1 MTADVNFTDKGL
13 ALQCRENN
21 KSSLKDIK
29 FMKSLCVYCGS
40 RAGDEASFAEAARFI
55 GKEAARRDWRIV
67 YGGGKLG
74 LMGVTAGAA
83 RDAGGKVFG
92 IIPDFLVDLEGVLE
106 GVDHIVVK
114 TMHERKMRMFE
125 ESDAILTLPG
135 GIGTLE
141 EVIET
146 LSWARLALHRK
157 PIVVLNMDGFW
168 TPLKTLLQHIVEREF
183 AAPEL
188 MSDLV
193 FVDRVEDVFP
203 LLAKRT
209 LEEVI

>member
-1 MTADVNFTDKGL
+1 
-13 ALQCRENN
+13 
-21 KSSLKDIK
+21 
-29 FMKSLCVYCGS
+29 MKSLCVYCGS
-40 RAGDEASFAEAARFI
+40 RAGDDPAFTAAAEFI
-55 GKEAARRDWRIV
+55 GREAARRDWRIV

-74 LMGVTAGAA
+74 LMGLTAGAA

-92 IIPDFLVDLEGVLE
+92 IIPDFLVDMEGVLD
-106 GVDHIVVK
+106 GVNHTIVK
-114 TMHERKMRMFE
+114 TMHERKMMMFE
-125 ESDAILTLPG
+125 ESDAFLTLPG

-157 PIVVLNMDGFW
+157 PIVVLNVDNFW
-168 TPLKTLLQHIVEREF
+168 TPLKLLLEHVVDRGF

-188 MSDLV
+188 LTELI
-193 FVDRVEDVFP
+193 FVDRADDVFP

>member
-1 MTADVNFTDKGL
+1 
-13 ALQCRENN
+13 
-21 KSSLKDIK
+21 
-29 FMKSLCVYCGS
+29 MKSLCVYCGS
-40 RAGDEASFAEAARFI
+40 RCGDDASFAATARFI
-55 GKEAARRDWRIV
+55 GREAAKRDWRIV

-74 LMGVTAGAA
+74 LMGATAGAA
-83 RDAGGKVFG
+83 RDAGGRVFG
-92 IIPDFLVDLEGVLE
+92 IIPDFLVELEGVLD

-114 TMHERKMRMFE
+114 TMHERKIRMFD

-141 EVIET
+141 ELIET

-157 PIVVLNMDGFW
+157 PIIVLNLNGFW
-168 TPLKTLLQHIVEREF
+168 EPLKTLLKHIVVEGL

-188 MSDLV
+188 LGDLV
-193 FVDRVEDVFP
+193 FIDRVEDVFP

-209 LEEVI
+209 LEAVA

>member
-1 MTADVNFTDKGL
+1 
-13 ALQCRENN
+13 
-21 KSSLKDIK
+21 
-29 FMKSLCVYCGS
+29 MKSLCIYCGS
-40 RAGDEASFAEAARFI
+40 RSGDDPAFTSAAQFI
-55 GKEAARRDWRIV
+55 GREAARREWRIV

-74 LMGVTAGAA
+74 LMGITAGAA

-92 IIPDFLVDLEGVLE
+92 IIPDFLVDLEGVLD
-106 GVDHIVVK
+106 GVNHTIVK
-114 TMHERKMRMFE
+114 TMHERKMMMFE

-157 PIVVLNMDGFW
+157 PIVVLNIDDFW
-168 TPLKTLLQHIVEREF
+168 TPLKTLLEHVVERGF

-188 MSDLV
+188 LTDLI
-193 FVDRVEDVFP
+193 FVDRPEDVFP

>member
-1 MTADVNFTDKGL
+1 
-13 ALQCRENN
+13 
-21 KSSLKDIK
+21 
-29 FMKSLCVYCGS
+29 MKSLCVYCGS
-40 RAGDEASFAEAARFI
+40 RAGDDPAFTAAAKFIGREAAKRQ
-55 GKEAARRDWRIV
+55 WRIV

-74 LMGVTAGAA
+74 LMGITAGAA

-106 GVDHIVVK
+106 GVNHVVVK
-114 TMHERKMRMFE
+114 TMHERKMMMFE

-141 EVIET
+141 ELIET

-157 PIVVLNMDGFW
+157 PIVVLNIDGFW
-168 TPLKTLLQHIVEREF
+168 TPLKVLLEHIVDRDF
-183 AAPEL
+183 AAEEL
-188 MSDLV
+188 LSDLT
-193 FVDRVEDVFP
+193 FIDRAEDVFP

-209 LEEVI
+209 VEEVA

>member
-1 MTADVNFTDKGL
+1 
-13 ALQCRENN
+13 
-21 KSSLKDIK
+21 
-29 FMKSLCVYCGS
+29 MKSLCVYCGS
-40 RAGDEASFAEAARFI
+40 RAGDDPMFTTAAQFI
-55 GKEAARRDWRIV
+55 GREAARRDWRIV

-74 LMGVTAGAA
+74 LMGITAGAA

-92 IIPDFLVDLEGVLE
+92 IIPDFLVDLEGVLD
-106 GVDHIVVK
+106 GVNHTIVK
-114 TMHERKMRMFE
+114 TMHERKMMMFE

-157 PIVVLNMDGFW
+157 PIVVLNIDEFW
-168 TPLKTLLQHIVEREF
+168 SPLRALLEHIVDRGF

-188 MSDLV
+188 LTDII
-193 FVDRVEDVFP
+193 FVDRPEDVFP

-209 LEEVI
+209 LEEVV

>member
-1 MTADVNFTDKGL
+1 
-13 ALQCRENN
+13 
-21 KSSLKDIK
+21 
-29 FMKSLCVYCGS
+29 MKSLCVYCGS
-40 RAGDEASFAEAARFI
+40 RVGDDPAFI
-55 GKEAARRDWRIV
+55 KDAQFVGREAARRGWRIV

-92 IIPDFLVDLEGVLE
+92 VIPDFLVDLEGVLE
-106 GVDHIVVK
+106 GVNHTIVK
-114 TMHERKMRMFE
+114 TMHERKMMMFE

-157 PIVVLNMDGFW
+157 PIVMLNTQGFW
-168 TPLKTLLQHIVEREF
+168 TPLRALLEHLVDRDF

-188 MSDLV
+188 LTELI
-193 FVDRVEDVFP
+193 FVDRAEDVFP
-203 LLAKRT
+203 LLARRT
-209 LEEVI
+209 LEEVV

>member
-1 MTADVNFTDKGL
+1 
-13 ALQCRENN
+13 
-21 KSSLKDIK
+21 
-29 FMKSLCVYCGS
+29 MKSLCVYCGS
-40 RAGDEASFAEAARFI
+40 RAGNDPDFLKAAQFIGREAA
-55 GKEAARRDWRIV
+55 KRDWRIV

-74 LMGVTAGAA
+74 LMGATAGAA
-83 RDAGGKVFG
+83 RDAGGAVFG

-106 GVDHIVVK
+106 GVDHVVVK
-114 TMHERKMRMFE
+114 TMHERKIRMFD

-141 EVIET
+141 ELIET

-157 PIVVLNMDGFW
+157 PIVVLNLNGFW
-168 TPLKTLLQHIVEREF
+168 EPLKALLEHIVTEGL

-188 MSDLV
+188 LGDLV
-193 FVDRVEDVFP
+193 FIDRVEDVFP

-209 LEEVI
+209 LEAVA

>member
-1 MTADVNFTDKGL
+1 
-13 ALQCRENN
+13 
-21 KSSLKDIK
+21 
-29 FMKSLCVYCGS
+29 MKSLCVYCGS
-40 RAGDEASFAEAARFI
+40 RAGDDPAFAEAAAFI

-74 LMGVTAGAA
+74 LMGTTAGAA

-92 IIPDFLVDLEGVLE
+92 IIPDFLVDMEGVLP
-106 GVDHIVVK
+106 GVDHVIVK

-157 PIVVLNMDGFW
+157 PIIILNMGGFW
-168 TPLKTLLQHIVEREF
+168 SPLKELFEHIVTRGF

-188 MSDLV
+188 LGDMIY
-193 FVDRVEDVFP
+193 VDRAEDVFP
-203 LLAKRT
+203 MLAKRT